1 MSRIGILRP
10 KHVGL
15 ILLGWWSSPRLI
27 PFHNHTQY
35 PGVGSGNG
43 PQMLAAGKPGLL
55 FRHLKWAELL
65 EDVTLRGRTG
75 LSAFKQICDLA
86 QSSKAPGASNFLPLY
101 ANLGSTFFPI
111 LRCLEQVKDYGEKH
125 FPPLLFLLWTCP
137 FTPFP
142 LMRKPTALVPL
153 TPTRM
158 GIQNCAQ
165 TQQLLRS
172 LWILGVLLLVLKKEV
187 YFFYII
193 SWLPSKSVIISSS
206 PWARHVRSPRAGKG
220 ICLVHS
226 HSSYI

>member
-35 PGVGSGNG
+35 PGVDSGNG

-142 LMRKPTALVPL
+142 LMRKPWCLSHPPGWESKTVPK
-153 TPTRM
+153 PSNFCDHCGSWESYSWFWR
-158 GIQNCAQ
+158 
-165 TQQLLRS
+165 RR
-172 LWILGVLLLVLKKEV
+172 
-187 YFFYII
+187 YIFSI
-193 SWLPSKSVIISSS
+193 
-206 PWARHVRSPRAGKG
+206 
-220 ICLVHS
+220 
-226 HSSYI
+226 